1 MNKAL
6 IRLED
11 IGPGGWYETEE
22 QQAKLL
28 VIAQF
33 LHRQRIP
40 FHLAVIPRYVDP
52 AHHTDRSIDDL
63 HDEVSLR
70 FVRLLRTMVALG
82 ASLGIHGYTHQYSG
96 SVSGDGFE
104 FAYPECWADCPP
116 DDSPEAVHSLPQL
129 QRSYAYQRIQRAHK
143 MFQSAGLAAV
153 WYETPHYTASSVQ
166 RHIIEI
172 CNGILYESPPSSP
185 DARTAGLQH
194 TPDDPLT
201 NGTIYVPTPL
211 YYVAG
216 DKIEEEVTR
225 MERSLPD
232 FTDDHELASFFYHPY
247 LEFPYIRFLADGTV
261 HYDEHSP
268 LRRIIQ
274 SFKRERKS
282 FVSISSILPFIPDFR
297 ETRLQDRMTMKLP
310 QLLHA
315 PRKGKP
321 DRWIVHDEANNLWYD
336 AALMV
341 LSPIKIHNGIQYIRP
356 LLADW
361 PLYPGGTAMAGDYD
375 GNGSIDTA
383 VWNAKLGICEVALD
397 SGGRLVPSGHWLCES
412 GAVDWKALT
421 GDFDGDGRHDLFLWD
436 PVTGKAAIAY
446 SSGCDFYSPLIQ
458 HEVSVQGVGMIP
470 SIGDVNGD
478 GLDDLVVWNS
488 DSGTCQVW
496 LSSGKQL
503 VDAGDWYSAKSP
515 MGSSISMMLGD
526 VDGDGLEDLVLVE
539 HTAGNW
545 FVLYS
550 SGTAFAFGRQEERFG
565 PWVAGERMMPF
576 VGDLTGNGRVS
587 LLAWSPNRL
596 GGTLDAAINS
606 RDRTIE

>member
-33 LHRQRIP
+33 LHQLQIP

-52 AHHTDRSIDDL
+52 AHHIDRSIDDQ
-63 HDEVSLR
+63 HDEASLR
-70 FVRLLRTMVALG
+70 FVRLLQTLVDLG
-82 ASLGIHGYTHQYSG
+82 ASLGIHGYTHQYGG

-104 FAYPECWADCPP
+104 FAYPECNANCPP
-116 DDSPEAVHSLPQL
+116 DDPPEVVHSLPQL
-129 QRSYAYQRIQRAHK
+129 QQSYAYQRVQQAHK
-143 MFQSAGLAAV
+143 MFQRVGLPAV

-172 CNGILYESPPSSP
+172 CNGILYESPPSRP
-185 DARTAGLQH
+185 DARTAALQH
-194 TPDDPLT
+194 IPDDPLT

-216 DKIEEEVTR
+216 DKIEDEITR
-225 MERSLPD
+225 MERTLQN
-232 FTDDHELASFFYHPY
+232 FTGARELASFFYHPY

-274 SFKRERKS
+274 AFKREPKS
-282 FVSISSILPFIPDFR
+282 FVSITSIMPFIPDFR
-297 ETRLQDRMTMKLP
+297 EIRLQDRMTMKHPKFLRAKR
-310 QLLHA
+310 QGL
-315 PRKGKP
+315 P
-321 DRWIVHDEANNLWYD
+321 DRWIVRDETNNLWYD
-336 AALMV
+336 AALEVGFPM
-341 LSPIKIHNGIQYIRP
+341 KIHNGIRYIRP
-356 LLADW
+356 MLADW
-361 PLYPGGTAMAGDYD
+361 PLYPGGTAMVGDYD
-375 GNGSIDTA
+375 GDGSIDAA
-383 VWNAKLGICEVALD
+383 VWNAELGICEVALG
-397 SGGRLVPSGHWLCES
+397 SGRRLVPSGHWLCES

-436 PVTGKAAIAY
+436 PVTGKAAIAF
-446 SSGCDFYSPLIQ
+446 SSGRDFYSPLIQ
-458 HEVSVQGVGMIP
+458 HEVSVRGEGMIR

-496 LSSGKQL
+496 LSTGKQL

-515 MGSSISMMLGD
+515 MGSSLSMMLGD
-526 VDGDGLEDLVLVE
+526 VDGDGLEDLILVE
-539 HTAGNW
+539 QTAGNW
-545 FVLYS
+545 FVLYG
-550 SGTAFAFGRQEERFG
+550 SGTSFGRQEERFG
-565 PWVAGERMMPF
+565 PWVAGERMTPF
-576 VGDLTGNGRVS
+576 IADLTGNGRVS

-606 RDRTIE
+606 RDRTIG